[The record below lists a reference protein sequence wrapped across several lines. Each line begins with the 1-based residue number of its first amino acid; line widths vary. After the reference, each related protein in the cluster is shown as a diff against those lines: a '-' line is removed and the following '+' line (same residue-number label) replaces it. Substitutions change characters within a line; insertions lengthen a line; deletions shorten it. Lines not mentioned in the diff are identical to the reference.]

1 MRLFTTVAPRL
12 WAARIPGGIHNI
24 QKFTGKYMD

>member
-1 MRLFTTVAPRL
+1 MRQIATMASRL

-24 QKFTGKYMD
+24 QKFTGKYIV